1 MGEHHEESEH
11 VLVDEP
17 CTPPA
22 CKRPRLDQSDLTS
35 VKTDQSDLTSRTDQP
50 DLSAI
55 RTDQPDLS
63 PIRTDQLD
71 LTSISDQLLS
81 IEHRMCEELDH
92 LKFSPPVTHIYNPLD
107 YAAETHQSY
116 VHRYGNSK
124 KRVLFL
130 GMNPGPFGMAQNG
143 VGELLCMLASKVYWE
158 MWLIVASFP
167 GLPQLQFL
175 IACTML
181 TPRGRPG
188 NEAS

>member
-11 VLVDEP
+11 VFLDEP

-35 VKTDQSDLTSRTDQP
+35 VKIDQSDLTSRTDQP

-63 PIRTDQLD
+63 SVITDQPDLSSVVTDQPDLSTIRTDQSD

-81 IEHRMCEELDH
+81 IERRMCEELDR
-92 LKFSPPVTHIYNPLD
+92 LKFSLPVTHIYNPLD

-143 VGELLCMLASKVYWE
+143 VGELLCMLASEVYW
-158 MWLIVASFP
+158 
-167 GLPQLQFL
+167 
-175 IACTML
+175 
-181 TPRGRPG
+181 
-188 NEAS
+188 